1 MPSNRRTE
9 FAPFML
15 DLWTSRKRRS
25 ARPSTTNP
33 RAPAAIGEAVGAV
46 PVLHNRLR
54 EGEDMLDWE
63 CSSMRL
69 GSGLPAAYG
78 SSSVSQYK

>member
-25 ARPSTTNP
+25 ARPSTTN
-33 RAPAAIGEAVGAV
+33 RAPATIGEAAGAV
-46 PVLHNRLR
+46 PVLRNRLR
-54 EGEDMLDWE
+54 EDEDMLDWE

-69 GSGLPAAYG
+69 GSGLSAAYG